1 MTGRSECLAGSR
13 GRSAGAQF
21 ENGEE
26 TVVANGV
33 YVAVRDGHV
42 LLRGGGGGARR
53 WAHDATGV
61 VNLRAVEAEGN
72 GDLTAWSNVFS
83 ADGRTSVAEPRRL
96 HLTVKRAIVAFVI
109 KVEDSLRR
117 ASGWRERGAD
127 LDSGGETSEGLA
139 CGRALG
145 EADDGVGEVG
155 DAVVRVDG
163 WEIAGETGGDRRRNG
178 GEKEFL
184 VLGGLNVGIRADGL
198 GT

>member
-61 VNLRAVEAEGN
+61 VNL
-72 GDLTAWSNVFS
+72 
-83 ADGRTSVAEPRRL
+83 
-96 HLTVKRAIVAFVI
+96 
-109 KVEDSLRR
+109 
-117 ASGWRERGAD
+117 
-127 LDSGGETSEGLA
+127 
-139 CGRALG
+139 
-145 EADDGVGEVG
+145 
-155 DAVVRVDG
+155 
-163 WEIAGETGGDRRRNG
+163 
-178 GEKEFL
+178 
-184 VLGGLNVGIRADGL
+184 
-198 GT
+198 